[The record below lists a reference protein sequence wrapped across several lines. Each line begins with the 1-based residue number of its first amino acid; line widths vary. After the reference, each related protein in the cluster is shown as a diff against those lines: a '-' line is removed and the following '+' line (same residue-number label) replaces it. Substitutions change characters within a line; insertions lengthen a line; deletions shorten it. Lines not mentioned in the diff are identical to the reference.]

1 MDDGVSPTGLT
12 LGTFERWL
20 ARRHPELRGGGELTA
35 ELLTGG
41 LSNLTYRIDGAATPL
56 VLRRPPLGHV
66 LTTAHDM
73 AREFRVLGGLH
84 GTAVPVPRPYVL
96 AADADGEA
104 GVGAEF
110 YLMQRVDGET
120 LDERADNANYTA
132 AELHGIGLELART
145 LARLHELDPAS
156 VGLGDFGR
164 PDGFLE
170 RQLRR
175 WATQYEG
182 NRFRELPDLD
192 RLLTRLRD
200 AMPETR
206 WTSLVHGDYRLDNVL
221 VQRGADGAPH
231 IAAVLDWEMA
241 TIGDSLTDL
250 GLLGLYWDLAELL
263 GDSAVG
269 RTAVD
274 PAAGYPDF
282 AELLDAYGACRGI
295 RVPELGWYLGFAA
308 AKLAII
314 LEGIQLRHDQGETV
328 GEGFDHVGDL
338 VPLLAAAGLARLH
351 HEEH

>member
-1 MDDGVSPTGLT
+1 MDDGVSPTGLE

-20 ARRHPELRGGGELTA
+20 AGRHPELRGDGVLTA

-41 LSNLTYRIDGAATPL
+41 LSNLTYRIDGAAVPL

-66 LTTAHDM
+66 LSTAHDM
-73 AREFRVLGGLH
+73 AREFRVLSGLH
-84 GTAVPVPRPYVL
+84 GTAVPVPEPYVL
-96 AADADGEA
+96 ETDAAGAA

-120 LDERADNANYTA
+120 LDDRGDNAGYTA
-132 AELHGIGLELART
+132 EELRAISLELART
-145 LARLHELDPAS
+145 LARLHSLDPAS
-156 VGLGDFGR
+156 TGLGDVGR

-175 WATQYEG
+175 WATQYAG

-192 RLLTRLRD
+192 RLLARLRERL
-200 AMPETR
+200 PVTR
-206 WTSLVHGDYRLDNVL
+206 WSSLVHGDYRLDNAL
-221 VQRGADGAPH
+221 VRRTDDGPR

-263 GDSAVG
+263 GDSAAS

-274 PAAGYPDF
+274 PAAGYPAFD
-282 AELLDAYGACRGI
+282 ELLDAYAACRGI

-328 GEGFDHVGDL
+328 GEGFDHVGEL
-338 VPLLAAAGLARLH
+338 VPLLAAAGLRRL
-351 HEEH
+351 EGVNA

>member
-1 MDDGVSPTGLT
+1 MDDGVSPTGLE
-12 LGTFERWL
+12 LRTFDRWL
-20 ARRHPELRGGGELTA
+20 ASRHPELRGDGTLTA

-41 LSNLTYRIDGAATPL
+41 LSNLTYRIRGAAVPL

-66 LTTAHDM
+66 LSTAHDM
-73 AREFRVLGGLH
+73 AREHRVLSGLH
-84 GTAVPVPRPYVL
+84 GTTVPVPQPYVHET
-96 AADADGEA
+96 DATGEA
-104 GVGAEF
+104 GVGADF
-110 YLMQRVDGET
+110 SLMQHVDGET
-120 LDERADNANYTA
+120 LDDRDDNADFTP
-132 AELHGIGLELART
+132 AELRTISLELART
-145 LARLHELDPAS
+145 LARLHSLDAAT

-175 WATQYEG
+175 WATQYAG

-192 RLLTRLRD
+192 RLLARLRERL
-200 AMPETR
+200 PETR
-206 WTSLVHGDYRLDNVL
+206 WNSLVHGDYRLDNVL
-221 VQRGADGAPH
+221 VRRTDGGPQ

-263 GDSAVG
+263 GDSAAS

-274 PAAGYPDF
+274 PAAGYPAFD
-282 AELLDAYGACRGI
+282 ELLDAYAACRDI

-314 LEGIQLRHDQGETV
+314 LEGIQLRHDAGETI
-328 GEGFDHVGDL
+328 GEGFDDVGTL
-338 VPLLAAAGLARLH
+338 VPLLAASGLRRL
-351 HEEH
+351 EGVPA